1 MGGGRLGMR
10 TAGIIKAVQLTGN
23 IDKLGWDKLARTDFL
38 SFILSSLSNF
48 SPNIWKVGAVCCY
61 GEQCCTKDLL
71 MMLFVSIEKR

>member
-1 MGGGRLGMR
+1 MR

-48 SPNIWKVGAVCCY
+48 SPNIWKVGAV
-61 GEQCCTKDLL
+61 
-71 MMLFVSIEKR
+71 